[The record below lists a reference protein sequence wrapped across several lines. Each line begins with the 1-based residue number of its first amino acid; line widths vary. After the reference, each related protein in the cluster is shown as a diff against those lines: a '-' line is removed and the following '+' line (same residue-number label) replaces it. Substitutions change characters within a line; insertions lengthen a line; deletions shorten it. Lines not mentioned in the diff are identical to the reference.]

1 MSSMTFYSFFFFP
14 SVKEVKETFRSEEF
28 KHPGEKIS
36 LSSIHSEL
44 GGIEITRVSVSANIF
59 LLGSAPSE

>member
-1 MSSMTFYSFFFFP
+1 M
-14 SVKEVKETFRSEEF
+14 KEVKETFRSEEF